1 LAKRRGRLDR
11 LGRIVREIVRRLRE
25 NDLMMMAAAI
35 AFYWLL
41 SFIPLLLL
49 GTSAVGFLLGS
60 SDRALDEIMSA
71 ARRALPRG
79 AGPDLEV
86 FLRTLIRSRVV
97 TGAVGIGVLL
107 WVAMGVFEIIASSLT
122 TLSGERETRSF
133 LRRKLVALILM
144 CTVGFLMLVA
154 LMGTWIL
161 AAWPEIER
169 VVGVNLTLPAFLEH
183 PSFPRYLTS
192 GLMGILLAIVYR
204 IAPVRAIRWPA
215 ALLGAVLAA
224 LLWHQARVLFAYA
237 LIQQTSFNPY
247 LGILGSIIGMVLWIF
262 WSAIILLFGGVVA
275 DVVDRGGKPNN
286 TRQ

>member
-1 LAKRRGRLDR
+1 
-11 LGRIVREIVRRLRE
+11 
-25 NDLMMMAAAI
+25 MMMAAAI

-79 AGPDLEV
+79 AGPDLEI
-86 FLRTLIRSRVV
+86 FLRTLIRSRLV
-97 TGAVGIGVLL
+97 TGVVGMGVLL
-107 WVAMGVFEIIASSLT
+107 WVAMGVFEIMASSLT
-122 TLSGERETRSF
+122 ALSGERETRSF
-133 LRRKLVALILM
+133 LRRKLVAFIM
-144 CTVGFLMLVA
+144 MSTVGLLMLVA
-154 LMGTWIL
+154 LMGSWIL

-169 VVGVNLTLPAFLEH
+169 IVGVNLTLPAFLEH

-224 LLWHQARVLFAYA
+224 SLWHQARVVFAYF
-237 LIQQTSFNPY
+237 LIRKASANLYF
-247 LGILGSIIGMVLWIF
+247 GILGSIIGMVLWIF

-275 DVVDRGGKPNN
+275 DVIDRGGKSNN
-286 TRQ
+286 NRK